1 MCFREISNRIKLK
14 KSWIIRPKAFYRRIN
29 INWIMFSNNK
39 LGNETQYT
47 IDMFCELCM
56 NSIIYF
62 SGISVWIYFLLK
74 KITKLQRNYRY
85 ISLYKR
91 VDWATR
97 QVSKLMHKR
106 SWSLKN
112 ASDIFKQFKESR
124 RILFDLWK
132 QWWCW
137 QYRILTATIII
148 HKRIVKHIILTV
160 MWTVLSFFAQR
171 YSAEFIT

>member
-1 MCFREISNRIKLK
+1 MKH
-14 KSWIIRPKAFYRRIN
+14 N
-29 INWIMFSNNK
+29 I
-39 LGNETQYT
+39 Q
-47 IDMFCELCM
+47 
-56 NSIIYF
+56 SIY
-62 SGISVWIYFLLK
+62 VWIQSFIFQGYLYEYISYNK
-74 KITKLQRNYRY
+74 KFTKLQRNYLS

>member
-1 MCFREISNRIKLK
+1 
-14 KSWIIRPKAFYRRIN
+14 
-29 INWIMFSNNK
+29 MFSNNK
-39 LGNETQYT
+39 FPYVV
-47 IDMFCELCM
+47 CM
-56 NSIIYF
+56 NLIIYF
-62 SGISVWIYFLLK
+62 SGISNIFHMIKFLQIYNVIICPYIYIRGWIG
-74 KITKLQRNYRY
+74 
-85 ISLYKR
+85 
-91 VDWATR
+91 R
-97 QVSKLMHKR
+97 QSKCPNQCIREVEVS
-106 SWSLKN
+106 KN

>member
-39 LGNETQYT
+39 LGNKTQYT
-47 IDMFCELCM
+47 IDVCM

-62 SGISVWIYFLLK
+62 SGISVWIYVLLK

-106 SWSLKN
+106 SKSLKN